1 MYMKLKTKIE
11 HEFNIDDK
19 LMDDLNFTF
28 DLPKKT
34 EKKKIKIVEIKRQN
48 FKKDVSTRLF

>member
-1 MYMKLKTKIE
+1 MKLKTKIE

-19 LMDDLNFTF
+19 LLDDLDFTIE
-28 DLPKKT
+28 LTEKT
-34 EKKKIKIVEIKRQN
+34 EKKKIKIVEIKRQK